1 MLIRDLK
8 GFGAVDELVMIV
20 TGGGPV
26 NAVACGA
33 DLERVLE
40 YGNHSSVTERL
51 LEIWKKSAKTSGAK
65 SA

>member
-1 MLIRDLK
+1 
-8 GFGAVDELVMIV
+8 MIV